1 MFLTSFNVCFM
12 FGYAY
17 FVCQCLQTAIWLF
30 LGQDLAFFVEDR
42 FGWQPWLLIL
52 NWCMTGLG
60 VSYWKF

>member
-1 MFLTSFNVCFM
+1 M

>member
-1 MFLTSFNVCFM
+1 MHILCVNAFKLLSGF
-12 FGYAY
+12 
-17 FVCQCLQTAIWLF
+17 F